1 MLGSDASRPKQ
12 IITAYRD
19 YLNGQDD
26 EGQAIR
32 MTNLEQASPLSI
44 PLYPVIMFFWDSKPL
59 YLAVCSVFLCSD

>member
-1 MLGSDASRPKQ
+1 MDSDASRPKQ

-44 PLYPVIMFFWDSKPL
+44 PLYTVIMFF
-59 YLAVCSVFLCSD
+59 FLGFQASILGSLLRFSLP